1 MTLKPLKPLQLV
13 SRLRPKTGIDQ
24 AALRRALAYVDT
36 HWAHLERHNKE
47 DTGTLV
53 GLPYPYIVPA
63 ADESAAFQ
71 FEEQYYWDSYFT
83 AIGLDD
89 GRHQVLVEGMLEN
102 LLYLFRR
109 FGLIPNASRMYSTSR
124 SQPPLLTSF
133 IFHVYDTYH
142 KDDDWLRHR
151 IDIAKQEYE
160 QVWMNKAHPQ
170 WHNVFRGLSRYY
182 DINVLHDL
190 AEAES
195 GWDMTPRFE
204 RKCLDFL
211 PVDLNALLYKYETDF
226 ARADSLLG
234 AEKAAAEWQRRAN
247 KRKKAIDE
255 LMWGKLRGF
264 YFDYNYQRHALGDIW
279 SLAAYYPMWAGMA
292 SKSQAK
298 RLVDNLKRFEK
309 KGGLTTTMRPL
320 IDTSV
325 LFGSLKVQWAHPN
338 GWAPLQ
344 YIVVQGLLRYGY
356 EAEARRLAIAW
367 VKTNLAWFEKH
378 GEFLEKYNVVNP
390 AKKPNEGVYPSQSGF
405 GWTNAVFV
413 RFVKDFN
420 LLEPDT
426 KT

>member
-1 MTLKPLKPLQLV
+1 MALKPLKLV
-13 SRLRPKTGIDQ
+13 SLKRPKSDIDQ
-24 AALRRALAYVDT
+24 KALKRALDYIDE
-36 HWAHLERHNKE
+36 HWSKLERHNKE

-63 ADESAAFQ
+63 AEEGAPFH

-83 AIGLDD
+83 ALGLDGD
-89 GRHQVLVEGMLEN
+89 QHQVLIEGMLEN

-109 FGLIPNASRMYSTSR
+109 FGLIPNASRMYATSR

-133 IFHVYDTYH
+133 IFHVYDTYG
-142 KDDDWLRHR
+142 KDKEWLRHR
-151 IDIAKQEYE
+151 IDTAKQEYE
-160 QVWMNKAHPQ
+160 QVWMNSKHPQ

-226 ARADSLLG
+226 ARAEKLLG
-234 AEKAAAEWQRRAN
+234 DKEAAAGWEQKAAA
-247 KRKKAIDE
+247 RKKAMDE

-264 YFDYNYQRHALGDIW
+264 YFDYNYERHVLGDIW
-279 SLAAYYPMWAGMA
+279 SLAAYYPMWSGMA

-309 KGGLTTTMRPL
+309 KGGVTTTMRPL
-320 IDTSV
+320 IDTGI

-344 YIVVQGLLRYGY
+344 YIVVEGLKRYGY
-356 EAEARRLAIAW
+356 EAEARRIAIAW
-367 VKTNLAWFEKH
+367 VKANLAWFEKH
-378 GEFLEKYNVVNP
+378 GVFLEKYNVVNP
-390 AKKPNEGVYPSQSGF
+390 SKAPNEGVYPSQSGF

-413 RFVKDFN
+413 RFVRDFK
-420 LLEPDT
+420 LLDD
-426 KT
+426 KS

>member
-1 MTLKPLKPLQLV
+1 MALKPLKLV
-13 SRLRPKTGIDQ
+13 SLKRPKSDIDQ
-24 AALRRALAYVDT
+24 KALKRALDYIDG
-36 HWAHLERHNKE
+36 HWSQLERHNKE

-63 ADESAAFQ
+63 AEKNASFH

-83 AIGLDD
+83 ALGLDGD
-89 GRHQVLVEGMLEN
+89 QHQVLIEGMLEN

-109 FGLIPNASRMYSTSR
+109 FGLIPNASRMYATSR

-133 IFHVYDTYH
+133 IFHVYDTYG
-142 KDDDWLRHR
+142 KDKEWLRHR
-151 IDIAKQEYE
+151 INTAKQEYE
-160 QVWMNKAHPQ
+160 MVWMNKKHPQ

-226 ARADSLLG
+226 ARADKLLG
-234 AEKAAAEWQRRAN
+234 DKESAAAWEQKAAA
-247 KRKKAIDE
+247 RKKAMDE

-264 YFDYNYQRHALGDIW
+264 YFDYNYERHVLGDIW
-279 SLAAYYPMWAGMA
+279 SLAAYYPMWSGMA

-320 IDTSV
+320 IDTGI

-344 YIVVQGLLRYGY
+344 YIVVEGLKRYGY
-356 EAEARRLAIAW
+356 EAEARRIAIAW
-367 VKTNLAWFEKH
+367 IKANLAWFEKN
-378 GEFLEKYNVVNP
+378 GVFLEKYNVVNP
-390 AKKPNEGVYPSQSGF
+390 SKAPNEGVYPSQSGF

-413 RFVKDFN
+413 RFVRDFK
-420 LLEPDT
+420 LLDD
-426 KT
+426 KS